1 MVTGVVVKLFE
12 LYLFVRGEEVG
23 ATSSEELLVSFIHN
37 WNCDKD
43 ERRRF
48 QSYKNQVYYLYILD
62 RRKKNNGFQEYVKIQ
77 CSERNPYLCG
87 VRVRQSVSVTVRAE
101 ANE

>member
-12 LYLFVRGEEVG
+12 LYPFVREEAG
-23 ATSSEELLVSFIHN
+23 AASSEELLVSFIHN

-62 RRKKNNGFQEYVKIQ
+62 RNKMTGFQEYVKIQ
-77 CSERNPYLCG
+77 CS
-87 VRVRQSVSVTVRAE
+87 
-101 ANE
+101 